1 MHVIRYHI
9 RPRSTPGEMFLAITS
24 GGSRARPARAYHHG
38 DLREA
43 LIAVTLRQIEETGP
57 EGISV
62 AALSKEVGV
71 SQPAYH
77 RHFAGKDALLAA
89 VAARGFGLF
98 GQALQEAVAG
108 LPPGDRLAANA
119 KAYVAFGNEHP
130 GLYQLMFGSRVLAE
144 APQDSDLA
152 VAARASFDLLLDA
165 LRATRPDA
173 EVVRD
178 AVGLWAGLHGLVQ
191 LGCFRFLSGPRTRD
205 VPVDGV
211 IDDMVSSKIL
221 KRQAI
226 TSDTGDP

>member
-1 MHVIRYHI
+1 M
-9 RPRSTPGEMFLAITS
+9 AITS
-24 GGSRARPARAYHHG
+24 GGGRTRPAGAYHHG

-43 LIAVTLRQIEETGP
+43 LIAVTLRRVEETGP

-77 RHFAGKDALLAA
+77 RHFASKDALLSA

-98 GQALQEAVAG
+98 GQALRTAVAG
-108 LPPGDRLAANA
+108 LPPGDQLAANA
-119 KAYVAFGNEHP
+119 RAYVAFGSEHP

-152 VAARASFDLLLDA
+152 LAARASFDLLLDA
-165 LRATRPDA
+165 LRATRPDVEA
-173 EVVRD
+173 VRD

-191 LGCFRFLSGPRTRD
+191 LGRFRLLSGPRTRD
-205 VPVDGV
+205 IPLDGV
-211 IDDMVSSKIL
+211 IEDMVASTIVTRHAIGSK
-221 KRQAI
+221 A
-226 TSDTGDP
+226 GDL